1 MKNKFRNTDSVI
13 RAGDLILTEQ
23 PFVFVLSSKEK
34 GSRCDNCLD
43 KGKVLK
49 CSGCQFVHYCGRSC
63 QKDAW
68 PDHKW
73 ECGNLKRVAPKVIPD
88 AARILAKIINKLS
101 RGDGHSHRAFYS
113 ATSFRMWKDLMSHY
127 SDLKADKRRMDHF
140 TSLCVVLYEFLK
152 DLSLPNTVE
161 LMGLYGRMVIN
172 SFTILDTD
180 LNSIGTGVY
189 LAASILDHSCD
200 PNAVAT
206 FDGKTI
212 SIRST
217 IDMPC
222 LDWSQI
228 RISYIDLMKTP
239 YERQTELLDNYYFLC
254 QCDRCMDE
262 TQLKMV
268 HSAKCLNDSCDN
280 PVAINWKENCQ
291 LVRKPD
297 NNKLEEL
304 SSMNG
309 HSDSI
314 ETINN
319 QNGIADQFGDVNSI
333 TATDNVVRC
342 NECGT
347 KYTEKYLEQF
357 VKAMEFT
364 EVHLQ
369 NMKEASVAY
378 VDVCKY
384 CLERQE
390 GVLHPLNVMHAQTLD
405 HAFDAFLQ
413 VELWQKA
420 CEYAERLIPCFRFYY
435 GDRHP
440 LLGLL
445 YLKYGKILLYTMEL
459 DKALIQLKSSEK
471 ILKITHGDKHPLYRE
486 QLMPLIR
493 QAMIESSQ

>member
-1 MKNKFRNTDSVI
+1 MKNKYRNTDSAI
-13 RAGDLILTEQ
+13 KAGDLLLNEQ

-34 GSRCDNCLD
+34 GSRCDNCLE

-73 ECGNLKRVAPKVIPD
+73 ECANLKRVAPKVIPD
-88 AARILAKIINKLS
+88 AARMLAKIINKLS
-101 RGDGHSHRAFYS
+101 RGDGHSYRAFY
-113 ATSFRMWKDLMSHY
+113 TGNSFRMWKDLMSHY
-127 SDLKADKRRMDHF
+127 SDLKTDKKRMDHF
-140 TSLCVVLYEFLK
+140 SSLCMVLFEFLK

-161 LMGLYGRMVIN
+161 LMGMYGRMVIN
-172 SFTILDTD
+172 SFTILDID
-180 LNSIGTGVY
+180 MNSIGTGIY
-189 LAASILDHSCD
+189 LAASILDHSCN

-212 SIRST
+212 SIRAT
-217 IDMPC
+217 KDLTC

-239 YERQTELLDNYYFLC
+239 YERQTELLENYYFLC

-268 HSAKCLNDSCDN
+268 HAGKCLNTSCDS
-280 PVAINWKENCQ
+280 PVQIPWKENCQ

-297 NNKLEEL
+297 NNT
-304 SSMNG
+304 NG
-309 HSDSI
+309 AI
-314 ETINN
+314 ETVESESNH
-319 QNGIADQFGDVNSI
+319 NGLADELTANISEANDVI
-333 TATDNVVRC
+333 RC
-342 NECGT
+342 DECGT
-347 KYTEKYLEQF
+347 KYTDKHVEDF

-364 EVHLQ
+364 ELHLQ
-369 NMKEASVAY
+369 SMKEASVAY

-405 HAFDAFLQ
+405 HAFDALIQ
-413 VELWQKA
+413 VQLWQKA
-420 CEYAERLIPCFRFYY
+420 CVYADMLIPCFRFYY

-445 YLKYGKILLYTMEL
+445 HLKYGKILLYQMDL
-459 DKALIQLKSSEK
+459 DKALNHFKLSEK

-486 QLMPLIR
+486 ELMPLLR
-493 QAMIESSQ
+493 QAMMESSSM

>member
-1 MKNKFRNTDSVI
+1 MKNKYRNTDSVI
-13 RAGDLILTEQ
+13 KAGDLILIEQ

-34 GSRCDNCLD
+34 GSRCDNCLE

-73 ECGNLKRVAPKVIPD
+73 ECANLKRVAPKVIPD
-88 AARILAKIINKLS
+88 AARMLAKIINKLS
-101 RGDGHSHRAFYS
+101 RGDGHSYRAFY
-113 ATSFRMWKDLMSHY
+113 TGNSFRMWKDLMSHY
-127 SDLKADKRRMDHF
+127 SDLKTDKKRMDHF
-140 TSLCVVLYEFLK
+140 TSLCMVLYEFLK

-161 LMGLYGRMVIN
+161 LMGIYGRMVIN
-172 SFTILDTD
+172 SFTILDID
-180 LNSIGTGVY
+180 MNSIGTGIY
-189 LAASILDHSCD
+189 LAASILDHSCE

-212 SIRST
+212 SIRATKDLS
-217 IDMPC
+217 C
-222 LDWSQI
+222 LDWSQM

-239 YERQTELLDNYYFLC
+239 YERQTELLENYYFLC

-268 HSAKCLNDSCDN
+268 HAGKCLNASCDN
-280 PVAINWKENCQ
+280 PVVIKWKENCP
-291 LVRKPD
+291 LVRTPD
-297 NNKLEEL
+297 SNTNVNENKNTESINGLTEL
-304 SSMNG
+304 TANI
-309 HSDSI
+309 SI
-314 ETINN
+314 AN
-319 QNGIADQFGDVNSI
+319 DVI
-333 TATDNVVRC
+333 RC
-342 NECGT
+342 DECGT
-347 KYTEKYLEQF
+347 KYTDKHVEDF

-364 EVHLQ
+364 ELHLR

-390 GVLHPLNVMHAQTLD
+390 GVLHHLNVMHAQTLD
-405 HAFDAFLQ
+405 HAFDALIQ
-413 VELWQKA
+413 VQMWQKA
-420 CEYAERLIPCFRFYY
+420 CVYADMLIPCFRFYY

-445 YLKYGKILLYTMEL
+445 HLKYGKILLYQMDL
-459 DKALIQLKSSEK
+459 DKALSQFKLSEK

-486 QLMPLIR
+486 ELLPLLR
-493 QAMIESSQ
+493 QAMVESSSI